1 MQQFD
6 NAISITIAVLIV
18 VIVGFIQEYR
28 SEKILEKLN
37 KLVPPMTHWSKFLNI
52 LFIFLNFSIRN
63 GKRQEICARELVPGD
78 LVFLN
83 TGDRVPADLRII
95 EVKKI
100 LKNFKLNLNL
110 VNPIA
115 N

>member
-1 MQQFD
+1 
-6 NAISITIAVLIV
+6 
-18 VIVGFIQEYR
+18 
-28 SEKILEKLN
+28 
-37 KLVPPMTHWSKFLNI
+37 MTHWSKFLNI

-63 GKRQEICARELVPGD
+63 GKRQEIYARELVPGD